1 MKEVHLI
8 TVGKLKDSNI
18 ETLEND
24 FVKRIN
30 GINFKIHE
38 VKSRGED
45 LKAEANEV
53 ISKLSSID
61 SAYPILLAENGKQRT
76 SPDFSKYL
84 FGLLEDS
91 MKPVF
96 IIGGAAG
103 HGEEVLN
110 LAKAK
115 ISLGELTY
123 PHKLAR
129 LLFVEQIYRAQTIH
143 TGHPYH
149 K

>member
-18 ETLEND
+18 ESLEKD
-24 FVKRIN
+24 FLKRIN
-30 GINFKIHE
+30 TIAFKIHE
-38 VKSRGED
+38 VKARGED

-53 ISKLSSID
+53 MSKLSSLD
-61 SAYPILLAENGKQRT
+61 SSYPILLAENGKQRT
-76 SPDFSKYL
+76 SPDFSKFL
-84 FGLLEDS
+84 FNLLEDNL
-91 MKPVF
+91 KPVF

-103 HGEEVLN
+103 HGEEILK

-143 TGHPYH
+143 AGHPYH